1 MNDDLPFRVKISIVT
16 ISFNQAP
23 FLTECIE
30 SVLSQ
35 QVDELEYIVVD
46 PGSTDGSRE
55 IINRY
60 SGITRIFEPDNGP
73 ADGLNRGFRSAT
85 GGIFGFLN
93 ADDYLLPGALGKV
106 MTELKDGRSKMI
118 SGSGISLYKGEETK
132 IRPTHMTLHQLHYR
146 SARIFQQSTFF
157 HKDLFDQVGGFNP
170 ENRTCWDYELF
181 VDMISAGAVHKI
193 IDDELGVFRLH
204 DESISGS
211 GRLNDA
217 YKEDLERI
225 FKKHMG
231 RPFGPFDR
239 GLSLMHRAVNKLF
252 A

>member
-1 MNDDLPFRVKISIVT
+1 VKISIVT
-16 ISFNQAP
+16 ISFNQAAY
-23 FLTECIE
+23 LEECIE

-35 QVDELEYIVVD
+35 QVDGLEYIVVD

-60 SGITRIFEPDNGP
+60 SGIIRIFEPDQGP
-73 ADGLNRGFRSAT
+73 ADGLNRGFHSAT

-93 ADDYLLPGALGKV
+93 ADDYLLPGALAKV
-106 MTELKDGRSKMI
+106 VTELKDGRSKMI
-118 SGSGISLYKGEETK
+118 SGSGISLYKGEETR
-132 IRPTHMTLHQLHYR
+132 IRPTLMTLHQLLYR

-157 HKDLFDQVGGFNP
+157 HRDVYERVGGFNM

-181 VDMISAGAVHKI
+181 ADMAAAGAQHKI
-193 IDDELGVFRLH
+193 ISDELGVFRLH

-211 GRLNDA
+211 GRLNEA
-217 YKEDLERI
+217 YKRDLDRI
-225 FKKHMG
+225 FLKHKG
-231 RPFGPFDR
+231 RAFGSLDQA
-239 GLSLMHRAVNKLF
+239 LSLLQRAGNRLF